1 MSRWVGGIIIAGL
14 LAGCQGQ
21 VETTPQPIIPLEVQ
35 ITPALD
41 WLRPTMAACAVENP
55 DLSLTVDSTNL
66 ADQTLETA
74 DVLLRWTDTNA
85 DQGETFKLG
94 EDRLAVIV
102 NPDNPLQ
109 EIEISQLAAVYSG
122 SILDWSGF
130 QQGASGAI
138 QPWVY
143 PSGDDVQA
151 LFDKNVLPF
160 DELIGT
166 ASLAPDPQ
174 TLLEAVGDDPLAIGL
189 VPARWL
195 DSTVKAIKITGTAE
209 KDWTLPIL
217 AVTSD
222 DPAGPVR
229 DWLLCVQ
236 DKIKP

>member
-55 DLSLTVDSTNL
+55 NLSLIVDSTNL

-74 DVLLRWTDTNA
+74 GVLLRWTDADA
-85 DQGETFKLG
+85 DQGKTFKLG

-102 NPDNPLQ
+102 HPENPL
-109 EIEISQLAAVYSG
+109 EEMYVSQLAAVFSG
-122 SILDWSGF
+122 STFDWSGL

-143 PSGDDVQA
+143 PSGDDAQS
-151 LFDKNVLPF
+151 LFDNNVLPF

-166 ASLAPDPQ
+166 ARIAPDPQ
-174 TLLEAVGDDPLAIGL
+174 TMLEAIGSDPLAIGMI
-189 VPARWL
+189 PSRWL
-195 DSTVKAIKITGTAE
+195 DSSVKAIKITGTAE
-209 KDWTLPIL
+209 QDWTLPIL
-217 AVTSD
+217 AVTAD
-222 DPAGPVR
+222 DPTEPVR
-229 DWLLCVQ
+229 DWLLCIQ
-236 DKIKP
+236 DKIEP

>member
-1 MSRWVGGIIIAGL
+1 MIIAGL

-21 VETTPQPIIPLEVQ
+21 VSTTPQPIVPLEVQ

-41 WLRPTMAACAVENP
+41 WLRPSMAACAVENP

-74 DVLLRWTDTNA
+74 GVLLRWTDADA
-85 DQGETFKLG
+85 DQGKTFKLG

-102 NPDNPLQ
+102 HPDNPLE

-122 SILDWSGF
+122 AILDWSGL
-130 QQGASGAI
+130 QEGTSGAI

-143 PSGDDVQA
+143 PSGDDAQS
-151 LFDKNVLPF
+151 LFDNNVLPF

-166 ASLAPDPQ
+166 ARIAPDPQ
-174 TLLEAVGDDPLAIGL
+174 TMLEAVGDDPLAIGMI
-189 VPARWL
+189 PSRWL
-195 DSTVKAIKITGTAE
+195 DPSVRAIKITGDSE
-209 KDWTLPIL
+209 QDWTLPIL
-217 AVTSD
+217 AVTAD
-222 DPAGPVR
+222 DPAGSVR